1 MINCKHCNFEVSSTM
16 RHSLT
21 KNICPSCGGSLLGDL
36 HTRRLGI
43 LKQKIMAQEFSDA
56 LDEDLLFDVSF
67 FILTEFFPLNKTS
80 EENLDDTEPENQ
92 PDSTEELFAAEKAL
106 DLEDFDSIRSQ
117 IREEAIKDLEDVDE
131 GTDLKVARL
140 KRIAKESSML
150 NKAGVRV
157 RRSES

>member
-1 MINCKHCNFEVSSTM
+1 M

-43 LKQKIMAQEFSDA
+43 LKQKIMAQDFSES
-56 LDEDLLFDVSF
+56 LNEDLLFDISF
-67 FILTEFFPLNKTS
+67 FILTEFFPFLHINK
-80 EENLDDTEPENQ
+80 
-92 PDSTEELFAAEKAL
+92 STESDTDESSAAKGDADVSGDDLVAVEKSL
-106 DLEDFDSIRSQ
+106 DSEDFDSIRNQ
-117 IREEAIKDLEDVDE
+117 IREEAMKDLDEIDE

-140 KRIAKESSML
+140 KRIAKESPML

>member
-1 MINCKHCNFEVSSTM
+1 M

-43 LKQKIMAQEFSDA
+43 LKQKIMAQDFSES
-56 LDEDLLFDVSF
+56 LNEDLLFDISL
-67 FILTEFFPLNKTS
+67 FILTEFFHVNK
-80 EENLDDTEPENQ
+80 
-92 PDSTEELFAAEKAL
+92 STESDTDESSAAEEDAGVSGDDLVAVEKSL
-106 DLEDFDSIRSQ
+106 DSEDFDSIRNQ
-117 IREEAIKDLEDVDE
+117 IREEAMKDLDEIDE

-140 KRIAKESSML
+140 KRIAKESPML